1 MNLASS
7 KFSQRQILLFWLPL
21 AASWG
26 LMGVEGPILQAAIA
40 RLPDV
45 EIQLAAFGI
54 VQNLE
59 IAIESP
65 VIMLLATST
74 ALATNARN
82 YLILRRFMV
91 LANVL
96 VTVIAVFAAF
106 TPLYGLIVREI
117 MRIPADIADA
127 AQPGMKIMLFWAA
140 AIGLRRF
147 LQGVLIRHGQ
157 TRWIGYGTMV
167 RLFSSAGTGIALA
180 SFTNLP
186 GVYVASIGLMGGVI
200 SEALFIAY
208 VARPT
213 VRMVR
218 QIKGDDNKESVTF
231 GDVTRYHLPLAAT
244 SLLALLV
251 QPVISAGLARM
262 PHPEETL
269 AAWPVIWGIVFIFRS
284 PALAIPETVIA
295 LLSEQR
301 RAQSMRIFCRMVG
314 IASSAGMAFFALT
327 PILGLYLKHVA
338 GLPVHLSRFVLP
350 GIVLTIA
357 LPFINAI
364 HSWYRGLLM
373 AMRLT
378 RVIYWGMGI
387 SLVFITVLILIGVQ
401 LDLPGVATAT
411 IALTACFL
419 VEIYYLRSRLRVR
432 ESLNGV
438 ESGSDSC
445 ELPPD

>member
-1 MNLASS
+1 MNVRMDLSPS
-7 KFSQRQILLFWLPL
+7 TFSQRQILLFWLPL

-40 RLPDV
+40 RLPNM

-54 VQNLE
+54 VQSLE

-82 YLILRRFMV
+82 YLTLRRFMV
-91 LANVL
+91 LINIL
-96 VTVIAVFAAF
+96 VTVVAVFAAF
-106 TPLYGLIVREI
+106 TPLYRLIVREI
-117 MRIPADIADA
+117 MGIPTDIADA
-127 AQPGMKIMLFWAA
+127 AQPGMKIMLFWSA

-157 TRWIGYGTMV
+157 TRWIGYGTVV
-167 RLFSSAGTGIALA
+167 RLFASAGTGIALA
-180 SFTNLP
+180 TFTSLP
-186 GVYVASIGLMGGVI
+186 GVYVASTGLMSGVI

-218 QIKGDDNKESVTF
+218 QIKGDDDKEMVTF

-244 SLLALLV
+244 SLLTLLV

-262 PHPEETL
+262 PHPVETL
-269 AAWPVIWGIVFIFRS
+269 AAWPVIWGILFIFRS
-284 PALAIPETVIA
+284 PALALPEAVIA
-295 LLSEQR
+295 LLSER
-301 RAQSMRIFCRMVG
+301 GLVRSMRVFCRMVG
-314 IASSAGMAFFALT
+314 IASAAGMAFFTLT
-327 PILGLYLKHVA
+327 PILGLYLKYVA

-350 GIVLTIA
+350 GIVLTIS

-373 AMRLT
+373 ATHLT

-387 SLVFITVLILIGVQ
+387 SLAFITVLVLIGVQ
-401 LDLPGVATAT
+401 LNLPGIATAA
-411 IALTACFL
+411 IALTASFL
-419 VEIYYLRSRLRVR
+419 AEIFYLRSRL
-432 ESLNGV
+432 
-438 ESGSDSC
+438 SDDSAVKR
-445 ELPPD
+445 

>member
-1 MNLASS
+1 MNVRMDLAPST
-7 KFSQRQILLFWLPL
+7 FSQRQILLFWLPL

-40 RLPDV
+40 RLPNM

-54 VQNLE
+54 VQSLE

-82 YLILRRFMV
+82 YLTLRRFMV
-91 LANVL
+91 LTNIL
-96 VTVIAVFAAF
+96 VTVVAVFAAF
-106 TPLYGLIVREI
+106 TPLYRLIVREI
-117 MRIPADIADA
+117 MGIPTDIADA

-157 TRWIGYGTMV
+157 TRWIGYGTVV
-167 RLFSSAGTGIALA
+167 RLFASAGTGIALA
-180 SFTNLP
+180 TFTSLP
-186 GVYVASIGLMGGVI
+186 GVYVASTGLMSGVI

-218 QIKGDDNKESVTF
+218 QIKGDDDKETVTF

-244 SLLALLV
+244 SLLTLLV

-262 PHPEETL
+262 PYPVETL
-269 AAWPVIWGIVFIFRS
+269 AAWPVIWGILFIFRS
-284 PALAIPETVIA
+284 PALALPEAVIA
-295 LLSEQR
+295 LLSER
-301 RAQSMRIFCRMVG
+301 GLVRSMRIFCRMVG
-314 IASSAGMAFFALT
+314 IASAAGMAFFTLT
-327 PILGLYLKHVA
+327 PILGLYLKYVA
-338 GLPVHLSRFVLP
+338 GLPVHLSCLVLP
-350 GIVLTIA
+350 GIVLTIS

-373 AMRLT
+373 ARHLT

-387 SLVFITVLILIGVQ
+387 SLAFTTVLVLIGVQ
-401 LDLPGVATAT
+401 LNLPGIATAA
-411 IALTACFL
+411 IALTASFL
-419 VEIYYLRSRLRVR
+419 AEIFYLRSRL
-432 ESLNGV
+432 
-438 ESGSDSC
+438 SGDSAVKR
-445 ELPPD
+445 